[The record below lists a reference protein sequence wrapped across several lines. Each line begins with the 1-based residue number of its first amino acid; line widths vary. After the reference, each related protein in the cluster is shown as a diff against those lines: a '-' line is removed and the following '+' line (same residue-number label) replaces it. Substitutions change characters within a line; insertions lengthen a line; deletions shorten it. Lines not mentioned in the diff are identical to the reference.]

1 MQESRLKLPP
11 LNALRTFEA
20 AARHVGFNK
29 AADELFVTPAAVSR
43 QIKVLEDYF
52 GVALFKRNNR
62 SIELT
67 EEGMLLQPIASHA
80 LQQLASASEALLQRR
95 HRSYLMLAISSAF
108 AQLWFMPR
116 FASLNQLYPEL
127 QLHMLSREGNPGL
140 DEEFDAA
147 VMLGKPQ
154 SPHYVAEYLFSE
166 EVFPVCT
173 PHFLAQHPEVA
184 TLHGLTQVTLVNLSQ
199 HHWASQLGAP
209 IDWDFWFEA
218 IGIQRQRYYRE
229 MQFSQFSMMID
240 AVRQGIGVGLAWRHL
255 VEPQLESGELIQPL
269 EERYMAK
276 ERCHYFV
283 YDRKRANSPDIQAL
297 SAWLWSETAP
307 LREHE

>member
-20 AARHVGFNK
+20 AARHLGFNK
-29 AADELFVTPAAVSR
+29 AAEELFVTPAAVSR
-43 QIKVLEDYF
+43 QIKVLEAYF
-52 GVALFKRNNR
+52 GVALFKRTHR

-67 EEGMLLQPIASHA
+67 EAGMLLQPTATHA
-80 LQQLASASEALLQRR
+80 LQQLASASEALVQRR
-95 HRSYLMLAISSAF
+95 HRGYLTLAISSAF

-127 QLHMLSREGNPGL
+127 QLHMLSREGNPSL

-147 VMLGKPQ
+147 VFLGQPQ
-154 SPHYVAEYLFSE
+154 SPRYVAEYLFSE

-173 PHFLAQHPEVA
+173 PRFLDQHPEVA
-184 TLHGLTQVTLVNLSQ
+184 SLEGLSQVTLVDLSAR
-199 HHWASQLGAP
+199 HWASQLWTP

-218 IGIQRQRYYRE
+218 VGIERQRGHRE

-240 AVRQGIGVGLAWRHL
+240 AVRQDIGIGLAWRHL
-255 VEPQLESGELIQPL
+255 VEPQLASGELVRPL

-276 ERCHYFV
+276 ERCHYLV
-283 YDRKRANSPDIQAL
+283 YDRRRANSPDIQAL
-297 SAWLWSETAP
+297 SEWLLAETAP
-307 LREHE
+307 LRE